1 MTIEERLEQAE
12 KLVAEV
18 KAELA
23 AMRVTKRN
31 WPERIEAGMVFA
43 LFDQLFM
50 PFSHANDGV
59 CRWKICLNDG
69 MISELG
75 SIGSSSTA
83 FGYKGRGSDGLRW
96 SDPTEACMNAAD
108 AHESTGAQRGGAVV
122 VPEFD
127 WDKAHEKAK
136 TLFESYDDLSPVIYA
151 NGGAEWYK
159 LALSHI
165 HSVSANQVLAD
176 GMVGVDREA
185 IKTAIGLV
193 RCLVVGPGSGQDALS
208 AMESALR
215 SAKGE
220 TTP

>member
-1 MTIEERLEQAE
+1 MTDINDIKRELEALTA
-12 KLVAEV
+12 KVAAYEAT
-18 KAELA
+18 KA
-23 AMRVTKRN
+23 RN

-122 VPEFD
+122 VPR
-127 WDKAHEKAK
+127 
-136 TLFESYDDLSPVIYA
+136 
-151 NGGAEWYK
+151 
-159 LALSHI
+159 
-165 HSVSANQVLAD
+165 
-176 GMVGVDREA
+176 VDRFTSCPKNQACTPHACEA
-185 IKTAIGLV
+185 GNGEWP
-193 RCLVVGPGSGQDALS
+193 RCPND
-208 AMESALR
+208 
-215 SAKGE
+215 GE
-220 TTP
+220 VEG